1 MEIKACQ
8 VGLRVKYYD
17 HEKNVW
23 STGKIV
29 EQPEGQKVKVQ
40 PEKGG
45 DTVTIMARNI
55 RPAPAYN
62 GVVIT
67 IDRSSVVSLE
77 MNERGIQ
84 IKLDNSS
91 SYDRGFVH
99 SLNATVLPV
108 YDESLGLEKQKSPQ
122 TKGLYVNVETG
133 ELSLSR
139 ADPI

>member
-67 IDRSSVVSLE
+67 IDRSSIVSLE

-99 SLNATVLPV
+99 SLNATVHAGVRRNPWLW
-108 YDESLGLEKQKSPQ
+108 
-122 TKGLYVNVETG
+122 T
-133 ELSLSR
+133 SR
-139 ADPI
+139 SRPRRRDCTSTWKRGS